1 MTGDINRPAYGKSA
15 DIAALFEHARACAAE
30 VGFALDDTPLTGG
43 VSDGNFPAALGI
55 PTLDGLGA
63 DGRGAHALDEQIS
76 FSSLVPRVQLLVRLL
91 ETLR

>member
-1 MTGDINRPAYGKSA
+1 MKRGRKPTGKALTGAERQARHRDRKHAEL
-15 DIAALFEHARACAAE
+15 AALP
-30 VGFALDDTPLTGG
+30 DDPVT
-43 VSDGNFPAALGI
+43 VGI

-76 FSSLVPRVQLLVRLL
+76 FSSLGPRAQLLVRLL